1 MWEGDLWVAVRAARA
16 GAYVVRRGFEEEFD
30 LEMKGEVD
38 PVTDIDRESELA
50 VTGVIESHFPTDS
63 ILAEE
68 GGGEADWRGSR
79 VWIIDPLDGTV
90 NFVHGIPQVAV
101 SVALWD
107 NGAPVVGVVI
117 DVIREEE
124 FVAVVGTGAR
134 CNDRPIQVS
143 TTETLQDSL
152 LATGL
157 PYDRQLHAREYL
169 EAMEAVI
176 GRCRDN
182 RRLGAAALDM
192 AWVACGRYDGY
203 WEHGGPHG
211 VKPWDAAAGIL
222 LVTEAG
228 GTATDNAG
236 ESNLLQPAA
245 FVLTNGKIHEELRS
259 LIDETLPAH
268 LR

>member
-16 GAYVVRRGFEEEFD
+16 GAYVVRRGFDEAFD
-30 LEMKGEVD
+30 FEMKGDVD
-38 PVTDIDRESELA
+38 PVTDIDRESEAA
-50 VTGVIESHFPTDS
+50 VTDVIRSHFPTDS

-68 GGGEADWRGSR
+68 GGGEADWRGPR

-107 NGAPVVGVVI
+107 NGEPVVGVVI

-143 TTETLQDSL
+143 NTAALKDSL

-157 PYDRQLHAREYL
+157 PYDRQQHARG
-169 EAMEAVI
+169 VS
-176 GRCRDN
+176 RS
-182 RRLGAAALDM
+182 
-192 AWVACGRYDGY
+192 
-203 WEHGGPHG
+203 HGGRHRALSG
-211 VKPWDAAAGIL
+211 
-222 LVTEAG
+222 
-228 GTATDNAG
+228 
-236 ESNLLQPAA
+236 QPAA
-245 FVLTNGKIHEELRS
+245 GRGRSRHGLGGVWPVRRVLGARRAPRGQALGRGGRESFWSPKPGERPRTTPGRS
-259 LIDETLPAH
+259 TSSNRRPSCRPTA
-268 LR
+268 RSMRNCAA